1 MNTCSLCKE
10 KRKQTLMDTLLLLV
24 TFKETTAA
32 CCLSQE
38 SCAYVTMTLHGG
50 SSPRS
55 ERKERVKTLHYS
67 RCLTQ
72 DSFKFNS
79 ALCPRCPVQI

>member
-10 KRKQTLMDTLLLLV
+10 KRKQRLMDTLLLLV

-50 SSPRS
+50 SRQDLSGRS
-55 ERKERVKTLHYS
+55 V
-67 RCLTQ
+67 
-72 DSFKFNS
+72 
-79 ALCPRCPVQI
+79 